1 MRNFE
6 TWETQDLEELFGLER
21 VKQMHLLDDWL
32 AATTTLDSY
41 TQKRVETLKEKI
53 FEFVEFWNEDELKLQ
68 CISKIVDFADY
79 DNIKPFNMFSQRSI
93 SATINNIEIGG
104 RVDFVL
110 AKGRQKPMKPY
121 FFIHEYKQSPP
132 APQRGRK
139 EVGDPKG
146 QLLSEMLVAQV
157 RNEGKIPV
165 YGCYVLGRS
174 WFFVILNGK
183 NYAVSRAYD
192 ASQPDIYT
200 VIAILRKVKEYIQ
213 NLPTN

>member
-6 TWETQDLEELFGLER
+6 SWETQDLEELFGLER

-121 FFIHEYKQSPP
+121 FFIHEYKQESK
-132 APQRGRK
+132 RGST
-139 EVGDPKG
+139 DPKG

-157 RNEGKIPV
+157 RNEGKMPV

-183 NYAVSRAYD
+183 EYAVSNAYN
-192 ASQPDIYT
+192 ASNDDIYT

-213 NLPTN
+213 NSLTS

>member
-6 TWETQDLEELFGLER
+6 SWETQDLEELFGLER
-21 VKQMHLLDDWL
+21 AKQMHLLDDWL
-32 AATTTLDSY
+32 SATTTFDSY

-79 DNIKPFNMFSQRSI
+79 DEIKPFNMFSQRSI

-121 FFIHEYKQSPP
+121 FFIHEYKQESK
-132 APQRGRK
+132 RGST
-139 EVGDPKG
+139 DPKG

-157 RNEGKIPV
+157 RNEGKMPV

-183 NYAVSRAYD
+183 DYAVSNAYN
-192 ASQPDIYT
+192 ASDDDIYT

-213 NLPTN
+213 NSLIS

>member
-6 TWETQDLEELFGLER
+6 SWETQDLEELFGLER
-21 VKQMHLLDDWL
+21 VKQMLLLDDWL
-32 AATTTLDSY
+32 SATTTLDSY
-41 TQKRVETLKEKI
+41 TQKRVETLKEKV

-68 CISKIVDFADY
+68 CISKIVDFAEY
-79 DNIKPFNMFSQRSI
+79 DEIKPFNMFSQRSI

-121 FFIHEYKQSPP
+121 FFIHEYKQETK
-132 APQRGRK
+132 RGST
-139 EVGDPKG
+139 DPKG

-157 RNEGKIPV
+157 RNEGKRPV

-183 NYAVSRAYD
+183 DYAVSNAYN
-192 ASQPDIYT
+192 ASDDDIYT

-213 NLPTN
+213 NSLNS

>member
-6 TWETQDLEELFGLER
+6 SWETQDLETLFGLER
-21 VKQMHLLDDWL
+21 LWESNLLEEWL
-32 AATTTLDSY
+32 QSTTTFNPYEKEQVD
-41 TQKRVETLKEKI
+41 ELKQRI
-53 FEFVEFWNEDELKLQ
+53 FELVDYWNEDELKLQ
-68 CISKIVDFADY
+68 CISKIVDFAKY
-79 DNIKPFNMFSQRSI
+79 NQIKQFNMFSQRTL

-110 AKGRQKPMKPY
+110 AKGRQKPTKPY
-121 FFIHEYKQSPP
+121 FFIHEYKQESK
-132 APQRGRK
+132 RGST
-139 EVGDPKG
+139 DPKG

-157 RNEGKIPV
+157 RNEGEMPV

-183 NYAVSRAYD
+183 DYAVSRAYD

-213 NLPTN
+213 NSLTG

>member
-6 TWETQDLEELFGLER
+6 SWETQDLETLFGLER
-21 VKQMHLLDDWL
+21 IWESSLLEDWL
-32 AATTTLDSY
+32 QSITTFNSY
-41 TQKRVETLKEKI
+41 EKEQIDELKQRI
-53 FEFVEFWNEDELKLQ
+53 FELVDYWNEDELKLQ
-68 CISKIVDFADY
+68 CISKIVDFAKY
-79 DNIKPFNMFSQRSI
+79 NQIKQFNMFSQRSI

-121 FFIHEYKQSPP
+121 FFIHEYKQESK
-132 APQRGRK
+132 RGST
-139 EVGDPKG
+139 DPKG

-157 RNEGKIPV
+157 RNEGKMPV

-183 NYAVSRAYD
+183 DYAVSRAYD

-213 NLPTN
+213 NSLTS

>member
-6 TWETQDLEELFGLER
+6 SWETQDLEELFGLER

-32 AATTTLDSY
+32 SATTTLDSY
-41 TQKRVETLKEKI
+41 TQKRVETLKEKV

-79 DNIKPFNMFSQRSI
+79 DEIKPFNMFSQRSI

-121 FFIHEYKQSPP
+121 FFIHEYKQESK
-132 APQRGRK
+132 RGST
-139 EVGDPKG
+139 DPKG

-157 RNEGKIPV
+157 RNEGKMPV

-183 NYAVSRAYD
+183 DYAVSNAYN
-192 ASQPDIYT
+192 ASDDDIYT

-213 NLPTN
+213 NSLTS

>member
-21 VKQMHLLDDWL
+21 LWESNLLEEWL
-32 AATTTLDSY
+32 QSTTTFNPYEKEQVD
-41 TQKRVETLKEKI
+41 ELKQRI
-53 FEFVEFWNEDELKLQ
+53 FELVDYWNEDELKLQ
-68 CISKIVDFADY
+68 CISKIVDFAKY
-79 DNIKPFNMFSQRSI
+79 NQIKQFNMFSQRQI

-121 FFIHEYKQSPP
+121 FFIHEYKQESK
-132 APQRGRK
+132 RGST
-139 EVGDPKG
+139 DPKG
-146 QLLSEMLVAQV
+146 QLLSEMLVAQAK
-157 RNEGKIPV
+157 NEGKMPV

-174 WFFVILNGK
+174 WFFMILNGK
-183 NYAVSRAYD
+183 DYAVSRAYD

-213 NLPTN
+213 NSLTG

>member
-6 TWETQDLEELFGLER
+6 SWETQDLETLFGLER
-21 VKQMHLLDDWL
+21 IWESHLLEDWL
-32 AATTTLDSY
+32 QSTTTFNSY
-41 TQKRVETLKEKI
+41 EKEEIEELKQRI
-53 FEFVEFWNEDELKLQ
+53 FELVDYWNEDELKLQ
-68 CISKIVDFADY
+68 CISKIVDFAKY
-79 DNIKPFNMFSQRSI
+79 SQIKPFNMFSQRSI

-121 FFIHEYKQSPP
+121 FFIHEYKQESK
-132 APQRGRK
+132 RGST
-139 EVGDPKG
+139 DPKG

-157 RNEGKIPV
+157 RNEGKMPV

-183 NYAVSRAYD
+183 EYAVSNAYN
-192 ASQPDIYT
+192 ASDDDIYT

-213 NLPTN
+213 NSLTS

>member
-6 TWETQDLEELFGLER
+6 SWETQDLETLFGLEKT
-21 VKQMHLLDDWL
+21 KQMPLLDDWL
-32 AATTTLDSY
+32 ASTTVLDSY

-53 FEFVEFWNEDELKLQ
+53 FDFADYWNEDELKLQ
-68 CISKIVDFADY
+68 CISKIIDFAEY
-79 DNIKPFNMFSQRSI
+79 DEIKNFNMFSQRQI

-121 FFIHEYKQSPP
+121 FFIHEYKQETKKGSS
-132 APQRGRK
+132 
-139 EVGDPKG
+139 DPKG

-157 RNEGKIPV
+157 RNEGIRPV

-174 WFFVILNGK
+174 WFFVILQGK
-183 NYAVSRAYD
+183 EYAVSRAYD
-192 ASQPDIYT
+192 ASQDDIYK
-200 VIAILRKVKEYIQ
+200 VIAILRKIKEYVLSLI
-213 NLPTN
+213 LTEKTS